1 MIVTGPSRQEIR
13 QRTSRRKKSPAQG
26 GPARGSS
33 TLGLGGKMSA
43 LDSQNAT
50 GARLFRVLPKY
61 LLNPGKSH
69 ALLSLR
75 R

>member
-1 MIVTGPSRQEIR
+1 
-13 QRTSRRKKSPAQG
+13 
-26 GPARGSS
+26 
-33 TLGLGGKMSA
+33 MSA
-43 LDSQNAT
+43 PDLQNAT

-61 LLNPGKSH
+61 LLNPGKFH